1 MARPRAAPRRPPP
14 LVPRTWAV
22 TYAAQPW
29 TANAEHRMYH
39 MERARHVAEWRQAF
53 AVLAR
58 SAHLPKLDRARIIV
72 CPIQQ
77 RGRLADH
84 GAYWPPAKAAIDGLV
99 DAHVLDDD
107 DPLHV
112 VEVVWRA
119 PARGPWALRLVVEE
133 VVGDDPGREYAA

>member
-1 MARPRAAPRRPPP
+1 MARPRTTPRRPAS
-14 LVPRTWAV
+14 LVPRNWIV
-22 TYAAQPW
+22 TYNARPW
-29 TANAEHRMYH
+29 TTNAERRMHY
-39 MERARHVAEWRQAF
+39 MTRAHHVAEWRQAF

-58 SAHLPKLDRARIIV
+58 SAHLPKLDRARVIV
-72 CPIQQ
+72 CPIQA

-99 DAHVLDDD
+99 DAHVLEDDD
-107 DPLHV
+107 LLHV

-119 PARGPWALRLVVEE
+119 PTRGPWALKLIVEE